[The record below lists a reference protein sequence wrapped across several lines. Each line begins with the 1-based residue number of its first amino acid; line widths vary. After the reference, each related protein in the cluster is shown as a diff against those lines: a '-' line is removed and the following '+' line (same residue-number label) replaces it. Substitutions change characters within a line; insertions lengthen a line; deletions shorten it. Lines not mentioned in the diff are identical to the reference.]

1 MFKKE
6 AILNLLLGLILL
18 VAIGL
23 LVAWMLMSKQADV
36 DELQKRV
43 DELQKGNKII
53 QEKK

>member
-1 MFKKE
+1 
-6 AILNLLLGLILL
+6 
-18 VAIGL
+18 
-23 LVAWMLMSKQADV
+23 MLMSKQADV

>member
-6 AILNLLLGLILL
+6 AILNLLLGLIPL